1 MKGVITQRAYDGRRW
16 CIVKGEDGT
25 EYFFSYK
32 ALVNPKQYKHY
43 SWIGNEAVFDK
54 DESDEWRLPHAKN
67 VILAEILDPNRKEK
81 YLHKVEAEKAH
92 LAKEERKRAN
102 AERQTMLKARADRRR
117 EYEANHTWYEVQY
130 FSVNGWKPVKSQGT
144 IVRRKTPEEARQI
157 IRELKEC
164 NLVGG
169 GFKYRLVKTT
179 GYTMTVHSMK
189 QTP

>member
-1 MKGVITQRAYDGRRW
+1 MKGVIIQRAYDGRRW

-43 SWIGNEAVFDK
+43 SWIGNEVVFDK

-67 VILAEILDPNRKEK
+67 VILAEVRDPNRKEK
-81 YLHKVEAEKAH
+81 YLNAIASQEAH

-102 AERQTMLKARADRRR
+102 AERQAMLKARAYRRR
-117 EYEANHTWYEVQY
+117 EYEANNTWYEVQY
-130 FSVNGWKPVKSQGT
+130 FSDTGWKPVHSHGT
-144 IVRRKTPEEARQI
+144 SIRRRTAEEARQVI
-157 IRELKEC
+157 KELKEC

-169 GFKYRLVKTT
+169 GFKYRLVKTR
-179 GYTMTVHSMK
+179 GYTMTIHSK
-189 QTP
+189 KEG